1 MAGKFI
7 LGTPPTCVNPLPPQS
22 GRWVCSYSEGVNGR
36 SLCIL
41 DCKRDFVIEGR
52 PLIFNCVNGAWK
64 LFPVPD
70 TLVERPW
77 GTCIPVEIYRA
88 QMSMEETKRAAV
100 ETALRHTAK
109 NLDTTNDYTSKRSTS
124 TSSSSRANSDASDE
138 IDFAKYLL

>member
-7 LGTPPTCVNPLPPQS
+7 LGTPPTCVNPSSPQS

-52 PLIFNCVNGAWK
+52 PLIFSCVNGAWK

-88 QMSMEETKRAAV
+88 QMSMEDTKRTAV
-100 ETALRHTAK
+100 ATARRHTAA
-109 NLDTTNDYTSKRSTS
+109 NSETINGYNSKRSSS
-124 TSSSSRANSDASDE
+124 TANSDHLND
-138 IDFAKYLL
+138 IDLAKYFL

>member
-7 LGTPPTCVNPLPPQS
+7 LGTPPTCVNPPSPQS

-64 LFPVPD
+64 LFPIPQ

-88 QMSMEETKRAAV
+88 QMSMEGTKKAAV
-100 ETALRHTAK
+100 EIARRETNTA
-109 NLDTTNDYTSKRSTS
+109 NGYTSKRSATR
-124 TSSSSRANSDASDE
+124 RADSDGLNE
-138 IDFAKYLL
+138 IDLNKYFL